1 MLRRPGADLAYD
13 VLGGEGPWVVQL
25 HGLTS
30 SRRRDDLLG
39 LGVSHAL
46 TAQRV
51 IRYDARGHGASTGD
65 VAEES
70 YRWDRLADD
79 LLALL
84 DAIAPGERVHG
95 VGPSMG
101 TGTLL
106 HAAVREPQRFAS
118 LGLLVPPT
126 AGATRVAQ
134 ADAYRRNADLV
145 ERHGIDALA
154 TLGSATPVPPTLSDA
169 PPTTPDVSSEF
180 LPAVLRGAAATDLPD
195 AEGLRAV
202 SMPTLILGWVD
213 DPAHPLSTARMLEE
227 VLPDA
232 RMVVARTPRDVLT
245 WPGLVRSHVDG
256 VA

>member
-1 MLRRPGADLAYD
+1 
-13 VLGGEGPWVVQL
+13 
-25 HGLTS
+25 
-30 SRRRDDLLG
+30 
-39 LGVSHAL
+39 
-46 TAQRV
+46 
-51 IRYDARGHGASTGD
+51 
-65 VAEES
+65 
-70 YRWDRLADD
+70 
-79 LLALL
+79 
-84 DAIAPGERVHG
+84 
-95 VGPSMG
+95 MG